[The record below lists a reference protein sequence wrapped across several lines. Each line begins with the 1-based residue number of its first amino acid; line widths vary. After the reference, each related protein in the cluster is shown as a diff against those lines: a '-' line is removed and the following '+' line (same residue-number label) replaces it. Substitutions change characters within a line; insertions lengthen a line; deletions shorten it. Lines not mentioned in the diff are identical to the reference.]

1 VLQLVSVPRV
11 YSYTR
16 FSTPEQAE
24 GDSPRRQE
32 AAAQA
37 YAERHGLVLDSRLSI
52 SDLGVSAF
60 MGANLDPQAGLGKFM
75 DAVRAG
81 LVEPGSILLLES
93 LDRLSRAKPRAAVRL
108 LEDIVDAGITVA
120 TLSDGQQY
128 TAERLDSDPTAFMVA
143 FMVALRAHEESAIK
157 GRRVAAAW
165 AEKRRKVRAGEA
177 KRLTKRA
184 PAWLRPE
191 GDWWAVDEE
200 KAATVRRIY
209 RMTLDGMGEHKIA
222 ETFNREGVPVLGR
235 GNGWQR
241 SSVAK
246 LLRNPAV
253 IGQLVPGRIEHRD
266 RRKVRVKEEPIEGA
280 FPPIIERA
288 DWLAVRALKD
298 GHAPAARGRGAGAP
312 LANIL
317 GGLAQCPIC
326 GSAMTRVSKGKR
338 KKAGKPKLVCT
349 RAKRGAGCDYHG
361 VPLDRV
367 EAAVVGKGAWLVD
380 NIPAGERGG
389 ELDAQ
394 AEELAGRIAGLEEH
408 LRDLSEAVERTG
420 PSRASAERLA
430 KLGAE
435 IDTAKA
441 DLEAVEERRRCVD
454 GGLIR
459 ERAYDFASAAQ
470 EFDGEHREAL
480 NAALRVLFDGVTV
493 DYPRGQLVFHWRQGG
508 ESVVPYEFGFKA
520 EVGGFAVAA
529 E

>member
-1 VLQLVSVPRV
+1 MLKLVSVPRV

-16 FSTPEQAE
+16 FSTPEQAS

-37 YAERHGLVLDSRLSI
+37 YAEKHGLVLDRSLSI
-52 SDLGVSAF
+52 ADLGVSAF
-60 MGANLDPQAGLGKFM
+60 KGANLDPQAGLGMFI
-75 DAVRAG
+75 DAVRKG
-81 LVEPGSILLLES
+81 LVEPGSVLLVES
-93 LDRLSRAKPRAAVRL
+93 LDRLSRMEPLRAQHLFSELILSGIA
-108 LEDIVDAGITVA
+108 IV
-120 TLSDGQQY
+120 TLSDGQRY
-128 TAERLDSDPTAFMVA
+128 DRERLQREPWGLF
-143 FMVALRAHEESAIK
+143 VALSVAMRAHEESAIK

-165 AEKRRKVRAGEA
+165 AEKRRKVRAGKA

-184 PAWLRPE
+184 PAWLTPE
-191 GDWWAVDEE
+191 GDGWAVDEE
-200 KAATVRRIY
+200 KAATVRRVY

-235 GNGWQR
+235 GKGWHR

-253 IGQLVPGRIEHRD
+253 IGQLVPGRIEHREG
-266 RRKVRVKEEPIEGA
+266 RKVRVTEEPIEGA
-280 FPPIIERA
+280 FPPIIDTA

-317 GGLAQCPIC
+317 GGLATCPIC
-326 GSAMTRVSKGKR
+326 GSAMTRVNKGKR

-349 RAKRGAGCDYHG
+349 RAKRGAGCVYHS
-361 VPLDRV
+361 VPLDKV
-367 EAAVVGKGAWLVD
+367 EAAVVGKAAWLVD

-394 AEELAGRIAGLEEH
+394 AEGLAGTITGLEAH
-408 LRDLSEAVERTG
+408 LTDLSEAVERAG
-420 PSRASAERLA
+420 PSRAAAERLA

-441 DLEAVEERRRCVD
+441 DLQAVEERRRCAD

-459 ERAYDFASAAQ
+459 ERAFAFAEAAQ
-470 EFDGEHREAL
+470 EFDGEHRGPL
-480 NAALRVLFDGVTV
+480 NAALKVLFDGVTV

-520 EVGGFAVAA
+520 EEGSFAVAA